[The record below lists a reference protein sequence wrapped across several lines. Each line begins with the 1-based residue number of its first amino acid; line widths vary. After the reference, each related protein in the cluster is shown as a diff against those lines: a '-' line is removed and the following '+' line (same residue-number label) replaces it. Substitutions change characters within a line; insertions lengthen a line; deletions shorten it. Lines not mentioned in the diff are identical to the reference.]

1 MDCGLSSAEV
11 PQYTGTIPGMN
22 RHQVSWWLWAVGT
35 VLIALSW
42 FDVVS
47 SKVGWCGFGIGML
60 GSVLGW
66 GLRPPGRDVDGGKAD
81 SKGGED

>member
-1 MDCGLSSAEV
+1 MSSQ
-11 PQYTGTIPGMN
+11 PFGHITRMKRNQI
-22 RHQVSWWLWAVGT
+22 SWWLWAVGT

-47 SKVGWCGFGIGML
+47 TTIGWCGFGIGIV

-66 GLRPPGRDVDGGKAD
+66 GLRPPQSAPPPEPDAPK
-81 SKGGED
+81 SKQKGGNDVA